1 MIHRNDCNCKDEV
14 ALVISHIHKKDI
26 LFEVKEVSDAADD
39 DHHHTWLTQKKLQAG
54 RDLQVHHSSALTP
67 IVPPLLIVSKHSSSL
82 FLLACQILPP
92 FITKGRARIN
102 AIVPLVLVVSEHA
115 SYTELGDGLM
125 HGKEISQLG
134 QYKAF

>member
-1 MIHRNDCNCKDEV
+1 MLLLMMIIPGKLKRNC
-14 ALVISHIHKKDI
+14 
-26 LFEVKEVSDAADD
+26 
-39 DHHHTWLTQKKLQAG
+39 LQRERE
-54 RDLQVHHSSALTP
+54 RDLQVRHSSALTS

-102 AIVPLVLVVSEHA
+102 AVVPLVLVVSEHA

-125 HGKEISQLG
+125 HGKEISQFG
-134 QYKAF
+134 SA